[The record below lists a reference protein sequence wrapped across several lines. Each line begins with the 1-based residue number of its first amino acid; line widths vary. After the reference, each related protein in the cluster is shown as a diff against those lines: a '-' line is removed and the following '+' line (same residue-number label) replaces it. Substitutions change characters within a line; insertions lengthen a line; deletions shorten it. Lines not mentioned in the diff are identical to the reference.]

1 LSDVTEAGPA
11 PKKPRAKKKHADP
24 ILRLRQA
31 AWNFFAKRRVVVLV
45 KKPRSAKTVDPL
57 VAFRKASWAQLHA
70 PKKPPVIVPKGPEP
84 LGEVARKHLKAVL
97 EALIFAAEQPLSLNE
112 VSKSA
117 QADRRIVRILLAE
130 LVYEFKHRGF
140 RLDEI
145 AGGFVFR
152 TSPAYAPFVRE
163 QVAKKPVRMTRAQ
176 IETLA
181 IVAYRQPVTR
191 PEVDDVR
198 GVDSGATLKTLLER
212 DLVRI
217 LGKKDEPGRP
227 MIYGTTNV
235 FLNFFGLKALGDL
248 PTLREF
254 TELSDESR
262 RTFERELGEE
272 APDLGPPPAD
282 GYAGAAA
289 RGLMGGEGDL
299 RHADVEIVP
308 DSFSYDASGEAPPD
322 PANDEEVDGEYKK
335 VDGEYKKVDGEYK
348 KVDGEY
354 KKPFDEAQEV
364 DDEYKKVDDEYKKV
378 DAVDEEAV
386 AKP

>member
-1 LSDVTEAGPA
+1 
-11 PKKPRAKKKHADP
+11 
-24 ILRLRQA
+24 
-31 AWNFFAKRRVVVLV
+31 LV
-45 KKPRSAKTVDPL
+45 
-57 VAFRKASWAQLHA
+57 
-70 PKKPPVIVPKGPEP
+70 
-84 LGEVARKHLKAVL
+84 
-97 EALIFAAEQPLSLNE
+97 FAAEQPASLNE
-112 VSKSA
+112 LAKSA
-117 QADRRIVRILLAE
+117 QADRRVVKILLAE
-130 LVYEFKHRGF
+130 LVDEFKHRGF

-272 APDLGPPPAD
+272 APDLDGAAGGPKPREAS
-282 GYAGAAA
+282 GFAGEAA

-322 PANDEEVDGEYKK
+322 PAEDEEVDDESKE
-335 VDGEYKKVDGEYK
+335 VDGESKKVFD
-348 KVDGEY
+348 EY
-354 KKPFDEAQEV
+354 KKPFDE
-364 DDEYKKVDDEYKKV
+364 YKKVDDDTKKVDPEYKKV
-378 DAVDEEAV
+378 DAVDKAEAAEPEKGDGDGEEAEDEDEEDDDDDDWDDEEDDDEDEDEEDDE
-386 AKP
+386 